1 MSDVQDSKPA
11 PPILSDEQLLRFHE
25 GMFSDSEE
33 VECFEKKVVITR
45 KPHTCPGLCREDFHE
60 LPAKS
65 RAVVEHAIV
74 DGYWRTAYT
83 CEAHVIEW
91 AKECGELGRK
101 S

>member
-1 MSDVQDSKPA
+1 MFDDG
-11 PPILSDEQLLRFHE
+11 E
-25 GMFSDSEE
+25 G

-45 KPHTCPGLCREDFHE
+45 KEHVCPGLDREDFHD
-60 LPAKS
+60 LPAGS

-91 AKECGELGRK
+91 AKERGDILRATPTGKDEQL
-101 S
+101 